1 MHKKIWSLAWPLMLI
16 NLTVPLLGLVD
27 AAVLGHLDSPVYLG
41 AVAISSQ
48 MFTFLLWAFGF
59 LRMGTSGLSANA
71 FGKGDPGLLSL
82 QLFRPLLL
90 AIGFGLLILGTA
102 YPLWPTALGWMQTPQ
117 PLMADALLYSE
128 IRLLS
133 APISL
138 CNFVI
143 SGWLVGQQRP
153 RLVLGLAV
161 LTNAVNI
168 LLDLLLVAV
177 LDWKVAG
184 AAWASVFAETS
195 ALMVGLYLTSRMG
208 VWQRLPALLN
218 SLLDLRPLLQL
229 LRLNG
234 NLFLRTLILLLTL
247 AFFVAQGAALG
258 PETVAA
264 NALLLNF
271 VLIVANA
278 LDGFANAV
286 EALCGEAYGAGHI
299 PRVREWARAGMVWA
313 IGLAVLLTLG
323 FFIFGASL
331 LGLLSDLEG
340 VLAVARRHLPWIWL
354 LPAIS
359 VWCFMLDGIFLGTL
373 KAHIMRNAVLFSTFV
388 LFLPAWYLTRELGN
402 HGLWLSLSLFFL
414 GRSAYQCVA
423 YRGLDHRNN
432 W

>member
-340 VLAVARRHLPWIWL
+340 VLAEARRHLPWIWL

-402 HGLWLSLSLFFL
+402 HGLWLSLCLFFL
-414 GRSAYQCVA
+414 GRSAYQGVA

>member
-71 FGKGDPGLLSL
+71 FGKADPDLLSL

-117 PLMADALLYSE
+117 PLMGDALLYSE

-184 AAWASVFAETS
+184 AAWASVFAEAS

-331 LGLLSDLEG
+331 LGRLSDLEG
-340 VLAVARRHLPWIWL
+340 VLAEARRHLPWIWL

-414 GRSAYQCVA
+414 GRSAYQGVA